1 MTNIAILASGNGTN
15 AEHIALTFEGSREI
29 NISIVL
35 TNRAEAGVIGR
46 MKRLGI
52 EVEHIPDNVW
62 RENPGEIVGLLRR
75 NKVDLIVLAGF
86 LKYIDPVIIEAF
98 PKRILNIHPS
108 LLPAYGGPG
117 MYGARIHRA
126 VVEAGEKRSGV
137 TVHFVSAEI
146 DGGDIILQK
155 SIELSTG
162 ETAESLE
169 AKIHPLEY
177 ELYPEAISRVARGLC
192 IPY

>member
-15 AEHIALTFEGSREI
+15 AEHIARTFEGSREI
-29 NISIVL
+29 NVTIAV
-35 TNRAEAGVIGR
+35 TNRADAGVIGR
-46 MKRLGI
+46 MNRLGI
-52 EVEHIPDNVW
+52 SVEHVPDNVW

-75 NKVDLIVLAGF
+75 HKVDLIVLAGF
-86 LKYIDPVIIEAF
+86 LKYIIAAF

-117 MYGARIHRA
+117 MYGARVHRA
-126 VVEAGEKRSGV
+126 VVEAGEKLSGV
-137 TVHFVSAEI
+137 TVHFVSAEV

-155 SIELSTG
+155 SVELVPG

-177 ELYPEAISRVARGLC
+177 EIYPEAIARVARSL
-192 IPY
+192 

>member
-15 AEHIALTFEGSREI
+15 AEHIARTFEGSREI
-29 NISIVL
+29 NVAIAV
-35 TNRAEAGVIGR
+35 TNRADAGVIGR
-46 MKRLGI
+46 MNRLGI
-52 EVEHIPDNVW
+52 SVEHVPDNVW

-75 NKVDLIVLAGF
+75 HKVDLIVLAGF
-86 LKYIDPVIIEAF
+86 LKYIDPVIIAAF
-98 PKRILNIHPS
+98 PKRIINIHPS

-117 MYGARIHRA
+117 MYGARVHRA

-137 TVHFVSAEI
+137 TVHFVSAEV

-155 SIELSTG
+155 SVELVPG

-177 ELYPEAISRVARGLC
+177 EIYPEAIARVARSL
-192 IPY
+192 